1 MIAPEQITRLLDD
14 IGDIKERTV
23 RIETNQERDA
33 QELGAMKKQVAGHE
47 QLVQRGKGIFWGV
60 QLFWGVIAT
69 WIAKQHWGGR

>member
-1 MIAPEQITRLLDD
+1 MTPDQFSRLFDD
-14 IGDIKERTV
+14 ISDIKERTV
-23 RIETNQERDA
+23 RIETNQGRDA
-33 QELGAMKKQVAGHE
+33 QELGAVKKKVDAHE